1 MRAFFLLL
9 ITVIGS
15 TVVGQEHAI
24 LSKFTAQYTGSEVVL
39 AWTIKGGQQCNGI
52 DVYRSIDSV
61 NWVKIGGVEGICGA
75 SEPQYYDF
83 IDADPEKGNLN
94 YYKLQLG
101 TQGFSSVQN
110 VKVIRYD
117 ELFAAYPNPSPDII
131 HLSISPELGSGEVFI
146 FDLHGKQVFSGLLQ
160 SGEEIDLN
168 KDQFGTGI
176 FVFRWI
182 SEGKTVSGKLIFE

>member
-1 MRAFFLLL
+1 MCTVFVLLFSVL
-9 ITVIGS
+9 VS
-15 TVVGQEHAI
+15 VVSGQEHAI

-39 AWTIKGGQQCNGI
+39 AWTIKGGQQCNGV

-83 IDADPEKGNLN
+83 IDAEPALGNLN

-101 TQGFSSVQN
+101 TQGFSSIQSA
-110 VKVIRYD
+110 KVIRYD
-117 ELFAAYPNPSPDII
+117 ELYEAYPNPSSSQIN
-131 HLSISPELGSGEVFI
+131 LSFTPEIGNGELIVFN
-146 FDLHGKQVFSGLLQ
+146 LQGKQIYTRLLD
-160 SGEEIDLN
+160 SGEEVSLD
-168 KDQFGTGI
+168 KYQFGTGI

-182 SEGKTVSGKLIFE
+182 AEGKSVSGKLIFE